1 MKLCKGC
8 SAPAKCT
15 AAGKCLKT
23 ATKAYGGMAKK
34 AGTAKKKPAV
44 KKAYGGMAT
53 KKKKK

>member
-34 AGTAKKKPAV
+34 KV
-44 KKAYGGMAT
+44 KMNRGGMSNCGASMKPQQG
-53 KKKKK
+53 KK